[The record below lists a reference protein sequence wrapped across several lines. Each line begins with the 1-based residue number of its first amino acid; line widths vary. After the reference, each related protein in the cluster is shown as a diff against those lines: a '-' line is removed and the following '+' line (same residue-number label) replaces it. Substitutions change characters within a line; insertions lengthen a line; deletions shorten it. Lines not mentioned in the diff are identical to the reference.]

1 MAIILAAIPMFFVL
15 IAIELWVD
23 RKRGTGYYQFNDAIN
38 SLQLGILSRVSGVL
52 LSLIPFTFYVYFYN
66 QWRLFDLPQDH
77 YLVWALAFFGYDLV
91 YYWIHRLNHR
101 VNVMWGSHV
110 VHHSSEEYNLTTAL
124 RQTSTPSIF
133 AWVIVAPLAIIGV
146 SPEVLATSAAINL
159 VYQFWVHTRHVGKMP
174 AWFEAIFVTP
184 SNHRVHHALNKD
196 YIDKNFGGVFIIWDR
211 LFGSFQ
217 AEKDD
222 TPVVFG
228 ISSQLKSWN
237 PLWANFQVYRNLLID
252 AIAAKNWGDKLRI
265 WFKPPSWRAEDVKK
279 SVPRKY
285 ATTKSMV
292 KYDVHL
298 TISQKAYILFQH
310 AASIVMIFAWLLT
323 LGQFDL
329 GGLVVTS
336 VAAIL
341 TLFSISTLQ
350 EKRGFSVSLEALRLL
365 ALVGIL
371 WYFLPSG
378 LAANITSIAYPAV
391 SMFALIKTFKVKT
404 PEAQS
409 MPERSSVT
417 D

>member
-1 MAIILAAIPMFFVL
+1 MAIILAAIPMFFIL

-52 LSLIPFTFYVYFYN
+52 IGLIPFTFYVYFYN
-66 QWRLFDLPQDH
+66 NWRLFDLPQDH
-77 YLVWALAFFGYDLV
+77 YLVWILAFVGYDLV
-91 YYWIHRLNHR
+91 YYWIHRFNHR

-133 AWVIVAPLAIIGV
+133 AWVIVAPLAVFGV
-146 SPEVLATSAAINL
+146 SPEVLAISASINL

-174 AWFEAIFVTP
+174 NWFEAVFVTP

-217 AEKDD
+217 AEKEEM
-222 TPVVFG
+222 PVVFG

-237 PLWANFQVYRNLLID
+237 PIWANFQVYRNLFID
-252 AIAAKNWGDKLRI
+252 AWAAKRWADKIKI

-285 ATTKSMV
+285 ATTKTMI
-292 KYDVHL
+292 KYDVEL
-298 TISQKAYILFQH
+298 SKGQKSYILFQH
-310 AASIVMIFAWLLT
+310 AASIGLIFTWLLSLAKLET
-323 LGQFDL
+323 FALL
-329 GGLVVTS
+329 ASSLI
-336 VAAIL
+336 AIA
-341 TLFSISTLQ
+341 TLFTISALQ
-350 EKRGFSVSLEALRLL
+350 EKRKFAGLFELLRLT
-365 ALVGIL
+365 AVCIL
-371 WYFLPSG
+371 MLSLLPLSPMYLLISCGYPLLSILFLFWSQRSG
-378 LAANITSIAYPAV
+378 LSDDIELSETSEI
-391 SMFALIKTFKVKT
+391 
-404 PEAQS
+404 
-409 MPERSSVT
+409 
-417 D
+417 